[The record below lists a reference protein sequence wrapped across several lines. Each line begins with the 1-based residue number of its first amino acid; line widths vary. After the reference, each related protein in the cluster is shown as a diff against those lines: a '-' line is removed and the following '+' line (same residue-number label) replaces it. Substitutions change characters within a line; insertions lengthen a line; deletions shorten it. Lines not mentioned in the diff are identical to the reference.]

1 MLVRI
6 GYGNKLKDDIW
17 LGAMQCPNCGQE
29 ADFRLKRVQSYTSI
43 FWVPITSR
51 TIKRT
56 IVCDHCGAGWEKNKE
71 EYKALKKQQEEKL
84 ARGEFPD
91 RIVARDY
98 APARLHKGRKIGLL
112 VGALLVALMFLTMF
126 AAIMG
131 DLRERGIPLDGG
143 SAAVLILL
151 MALGVLP
158 LIFALHS
165 LVKTSRLQKTYN
177 FYQARYQLQQQRR
190 FQTGNPQGFPGG
202 MQENR

>member
-1 MLVRI
+1 M
-6 GYGNKLKDDIW
+6 
-17 LGAMQCPNCGQE
+17 
-29 ADFRLKRVQSYTSI
+29 
-43 FWVPITSR
+43 
-51 TIKRT
+51 
-56 IVCDHCGAGWEKNKE
+56 
-71 EYKALKKQQEEKL
+71 
-84 ARGEFPD
+84 
-91 RIVARDY
+91 
-98 APARLHKGRKIGLL
+98 
-112 VGALLVALMFLTMF
+112 GALLVALMFLTMF

-158 LIFALHS
+158 LIFALRS